1 LLEIVASDSTF
12 EPIDL
17 QGAPAWAGKC
27 IHCNSRLVVLADGTP
42 VGPVTVEHLVPT
54 SGGGTAAL
62 ENLALACAGC
72 NHEKG
77 RPTARRG
84 LRSYPP
90 IGGGRDPAAAKN
102 GAPGSALPPRTSTL
116 ATGVDERGSRDHRD
130 LEIEGWPG
138 VP

>member
-1 LLEIVASDSTF
+1 MSASHRRRLLEIVASDSTF

-42 VGPVTVEHLVPT
+42 VGPVTVEHLAPT

-62 ENLALACAGC
+62 ENLALVCAGC

-77 RPTARRG
+77 RRHDVGYGRT
-84 LRSYPP
+84 PP
-90 IGGGRDPAAAKN
+90 IGWR
-102 GAPGSALPPRTSTL
+102 S
-116 ATGVDERGSRDHRD
+116 
-130 LEIEGWPG
+130 
-138 VP
+138 